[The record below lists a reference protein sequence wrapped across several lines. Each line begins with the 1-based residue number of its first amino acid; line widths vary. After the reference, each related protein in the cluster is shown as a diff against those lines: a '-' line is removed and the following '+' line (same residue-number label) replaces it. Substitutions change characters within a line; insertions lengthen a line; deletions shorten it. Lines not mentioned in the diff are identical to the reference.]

1 MVEFVVVTGLSGAG
15 RTQVGNTLEDLG
27 WFVIDNLPSELI
39 PKVAE
44 LARFR
49 TSSPA
54 PVALIVGS
62 DGGFEE
68 VAPALDQL
76 RSSGAQVRTV
86 FLDAA
91 NATLVRRY
99 GDTKRRHPLLADI
112 GSLEGAIEEER
123 RRHAPLRESAH
134 TVAGPSGPHALDQ
147 LGSSGAQV
155 RTVFLDAAN
164 ARVVRRYGDTKR
176 RHPLLADIGS
186 LEGAI
191 EEERRRL
198 ASVRESADIVIDTT
212 DLNVHDLRR
221 RVVEDFGDSGGRD
234 STQVT
239 VRASGYKN
247 GVPPDVD
254 VVLDC
259 RFLPHPHWVEEL
271 RPLTGLDAEVQD
283 YVGSFELTDQFM
295 ERIEGLL
302 ELLLPAY
309 VDEGKSVL
317 TIAFGCTGGRHRS
330 VSMAERLA
338 TWFRE
343 RGMEPRVRHRDVAK

>member
-49 TSSPA
+49 SSSPS
-54 PVALIVGS
+54 PVGLIVGS

-68 VAPALDQL
+68 VAPALESL
-76 RSSGAQVRTV
+76 RSSGAQVTTV

-91 NATLVRRY
+91 NPTLVRRY

-112 GSLEGAIEEER
+112 GSVEDAI
-123 RRHAPLRESAH
+123 A
-134 TVAGPSGPHALDQ
+134 
-147 LGSSGAQV
+147 
-155 RTVFLDAAN
+155 
-164 ARVVRRYGDTKR
+164 
-176 RHPLLADIGS
+176 
-186 LEGAI
+186 
-191 EEERRRL
+191 EERRRL
-198 ASVRESADIVIDTT
+198 GPVRETADVVIDTT

-221 RVVEDFGDSGGRD
+221 RVVDLFGDSGGRD
-234 STQVT
+234 STQIT
-239 VRASGYKN
+239 VMSFGYKH

-254 VVLDC
+254 LVLDC
-259 RFLPHPHWVEEL
+259 RFLPNPHWVEEL
-271 RPLTGLDAEVQD
+271 RPLTGLDPEIQE
-283 YVGSFELTDQFM
+283 YVASFELTDQFM

-309 VDEGKSVL
+309 VEEGKSVL
-317 TIAFGCTGGRHRS
+317 TVAFGCTGGRHRS

-338 TWFRE
+338 QWLRDQ
-343 RGMEPRVRHRDVAK
+343 GMQPRLRHRDVAL